1 MNIKL
6 HGLWSGMLAISCAM
20 TACSTTAPTNPLD
33 DYEQLKPTTI
43 FQQPTAT
50 SQQYPAAMVDHGRY
64 LVSLLGCGTCHTEGA
79 LVGEPNSN
87 KLLAGSHTGIAY
99 SNPLQ
104 VKNPGVVYPAN
115 LTPDKETGIGN
126 WTEQQIVAMIRTGT
140 DNHGS
145 ASLPVMPWPAY
156 AIISNDDARAIAAY
170 LLSLSP
176 VHNDVPRNVKPGER
190 ATHPF
195 VHFGVYRSIK

>member
-1 MNIKL
+1 MTTKI
-6 HGLWSGMLAISCAM
+6 ISASIAAVM
-20 TACSTTAPTNPLD
+20 IAWVIASCSTSGPLD
-33 DYEQLKPTTI
+33 DYEQLTPTTI
-43 FQQPTAT
+43 MEQPKPTVQTAY
-50 SQQYPAAMVDHGRY
+50 SAEVVQHGRY

-79 LVGEPNSN
+79 LVGEPDTD

-115 LTPDKETGIGN
+115 LTPDKQTGIGN
-126 WTEQQIVAMIRTGT
+126 WTEQQIIAMVRTGT

-145 ASLPVMPWPAY
+145 AALPVMPWPAY
-156 AIISNDDARAIAAY
+156 AIINEEDARAIAAY
-170 LLSLSP
+170 LLSLPS
-176 VHNDVPRNVKPGER
+176 VHNEVPRNVRPGQR
-190 ATHPF
+190 ANYPF